1 MGGINKELR
10 HRCSCFNSC
19 FNCNK
24 IFDNRYEGSLANG
37 YLLCDECYQKY
48 VEFLKQ
54 KMNNDDGR

>member
-10 HRCSCFNSC
+10 LRCRC

-54 KMNNDDGR
+54 KMNNDDER

>member
-10 HRCSCFNSC
+10 HRCRC

-54 KMNNDDGR
+54 KMNKDDER